1 VRRFSRY
8 LLLLPL
14 LIFSISIA
22 NAQSAFDFNIGFGA
36 IQDSAASGQLNQ
48 ALLPCSGPN
57 DIYGPCV
64 STPSLSGF
72 MLGFGGDL
80 MLWKSF
86 GVGAEISLQPA
97 KQNYVN
103 LNASAASNG
112 LTTQSLQT
120 RMTLYDFDGIFQP
133 VNTKKVSLK
142 IKGGI
147 GGANLKFYE
156 SGSASNAL
164 FNQNFSQYF
173 ASSNHFQI
181 HGGLGVQIYVTEHV
195 FLRPEFNVH
204 WVRNL
209 TEFGRETVVEELVWL
224 GYSWGGGH

>member
-8 LLLLPL
+8 LLVLPL

-22 NAQSAFDFNIGFGA
+22 NAQSAFDFNVGFGA

-64 STPSLSGF
+64 STPALSGF

-80 MLWKSF
+80 MLWKHF

-97 KQNYVN
+97 KQNYAN
-103 LNASAASNG
+103 LNASAAASG
-112 LTTQSLQT
+112 LTTESIQS
-120 RMTLYDFDGIFQP
+120 RMTLYDFDAIAQP
-133 VNTKKVSLK
+133 ISSKKVSLK
-142 IKGGI
+142 IKGGF
-147 GGANLKFYE
+147 GGANLKFYQ
-156 SGSASNAL
+156 SGSATNAL
-164 FNQNFSQYF
+164 FNQNYSQYF
-173 ASSNHFQI
+173 GSSNHLQI
-181 HGGLGVQIYVTEHV
+181 HGGLGVQIYLTEHIFV
-195 FLRPEFNVH
+195 RPEFDIH

-209 TEFGRETVVEELVWL
+209 TEYGRETVTQEMVWL
-224 GYSWGGGH
+224 GYSWGEH